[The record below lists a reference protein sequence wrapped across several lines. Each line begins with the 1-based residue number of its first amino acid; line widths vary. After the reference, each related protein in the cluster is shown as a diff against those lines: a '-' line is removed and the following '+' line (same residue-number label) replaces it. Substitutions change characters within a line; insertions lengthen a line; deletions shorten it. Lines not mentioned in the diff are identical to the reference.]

1 VKITYDPEKR
11 DRALI
16 ERGLDFERA
25 IDVFEG
31 LTFEIEDTR
40 FKYPERRVLCIGHL
54 EERMVMI
61 AYTPRGG
68 TRRIISMRKC
78 NAREVQR
85 YAPYFEQT

>member
-1 VKITYDPEKR
+1 VKITYDPGKR

-16 ERGLDFERA
+16 ERGLDFELA

-31 LTFEIEDTR
+31 LTFEIEDSR

-54 EERMVMI
+54 EGRMVMI

-85 YAPYFEQT
+85 